1 MSAAPFNGVVV
12 QTAASA
18 AGRSV
23 GVPARAPFY
32 ELGAFGD
39 GWALVSALAIGLAFG
54 WFLERGGMGNAR
66 KLAAQFYNRD
76 MAVFRILFSAVVTAM
91 LGLFWLGALGVVQV
105 SLVYVPGTWIVPQ
118 LLGGLVFG
126 VGFVM
131 GGLCPG
137 TSCVA
142 VSSGRKD
149 GLAVLGG
156 MLFGILV
163 FGEAF
168 PVLQRLYDATP
179 AGTLTLA
186 ELAGVPYAAAV
197 VVVAIGAVGL
207 FRGATFLEARATRG
221 GDAHRSG
228 RPDGAS
234 GGGET
239 GGGRTGRGVFVGR
252 GLPPDGTGRS

>member
-1 MSAAPFNGVVV
+1 MSAPVLAV
-12 QTAASA
+12 
-18 AGRSV
+18 
-23 GVPARAPFY
+23 ARAPFY

-39 GWALVSALAIGLAFG
+39 GWSLVWALAIGVAFG

-76 MAVFRILFSAVVTAM
+76 TAVFKIMFSAVVTAM
-91 LGLFWLGALGVVQV
+91 IGLFWLARIGFVEL
-105 SLVYVPGTWIVPQ
+105 SLVYVPGTWVLPQ

-142 VSSGRKD
+142 LSSGRKD

-156 MLFGILV
+156 MLFGILL

-168 PVLQRLYDATP
+168 PALQRLYEATP
-179 AGTLTLA
+179 VGTLTLP
-186 ELAGVPYAAAV
+186 ELTRIPYA
-197 VVVAIGAVGL
+197 VAILLVTVMAVAM
-207 FRGATFLEARATRG
+207 FRGASWLEARHTG
-221 GDAHRSG
+221 PG
-228 RPDGAS
+228 REP
-234 GGGET
+234 
-239 GGGRTGRGVFVGR
+239 
-252 GLPPDGTGRS
+252 GTTP